1 MIKPIAFAAALMA
14 VSPAFAADL
23 VLYVGQISVINAGA
37 KLSTVVVGDSS
48 VADVSVEGD
57 STVLVLA
64 RKLGHTDIVL
74 LDQQRQVVHSATVTV
89 AGTSISDHVTVR
101 RMGKDGPS
109 EERVMCAPGAVC
121 AKADAK

>member
-23 VLYVGQISVINAGA
+23 VLSVGQISVLNAGA
-37 KLSTVVVGDSS
+37 KLSTVVVGDPS
-48 VADVSVEGD
+48 VADVVVEGD

-74 LDQQRQVVHSATVTV
+74 LDQHRQVLQTTTVAV

-109 EERVMCAPGAVC
+109 EERIMCAPGAVC